1 MFVIFRFEQDG
12 VEQSDDSEDIKEMI
26 MEEECANAF
35 NDAISTVG
43 EKTDEVRLT
52 IIQWIFDLLF
62 YT

>member
-1 MFVIFRFEQDG
+1 MFVISRFEQDG

-26 MEEECANAF
+26 MEEECANSF
-35 NDAISTVG
+35 NDALSTVG

-52 IIQWIFDLLF
+52 IIQWIFDLVF

>member
-1 MFVIFRFEQDG
+1 MFVISRFEQDG

-35 NDAISTVG
+35 NDVLSTVG

-52 IIQWIFDLLF
+52 IIQWIFDLVF

>member
-1 MFVIFRFEQDG
+1 MFVISRFEQDG

-43 EKTDEVRLT
+43 EKTDEVSLT
-52 IIQWIFDLLF
+52 TIQWIFDLVF

>member
-1 MFVIFRFEQDG
+1 MFVISRFEQDG

>member
-35 NDAISTVG
+35 NDALSTVG